1 MDIESLV
8 DNLIDATEDV
18 AMKDPGMIG
27 MANCETAMVDAR
39 RKLIEY
45 VDGLEAEVKR
55 LTILDQLSGRLVA
68 KYKAQADEIDRRYLE
83 LEAEN
88 ARLREERR
96 WIPVKERLPQVGEW
110 VMIFEKSGGVSNVFV
125 DFENYE
131 TRTDIEWFGA
141 DDVTHWMPL
150 PEPPD
155 VE

>member
-39 RKLIEY
+39 RQLIEY
-45 VDGLEAEVKR
+45 VDG
-55 LTILDQLSGRLVA
+55 
-68 KYKAQADEIDRRYLE
+68 

-96 WIPVKERLPQVGEW
+96 WIPVEERLP
-110 VMIFEKSGGVSNVFV
+110 
-125 DFENYE
+125 ENDGIYLAYLAPMGRSELAKIE
-131 TRTDIEWFGA
+131 THLFYFGA
-141 DDVTHWMPL
+141 FRTSWRVTHWMPL
-150 PEPPD
+150 PEPPE